1 MQRPSIPA
9 VLAFVGLAYLMIQLR
24 APKERAEAPEEFS
37 RTEQLIGPDPV
48 TGQRRVVTPDNHILS
63 PAGKQVELPGMRPQ
77 AVALS
82 PNGKVLVAAG
92 KIAGIVPI
100 NPITGEVGKR
110 IDLPGAS
117 EPAPDP
123 VSPNILKPDRSGQLS
138 FTGLCFSPDGTRLYL
153 SNVNGSIKVFA
164 VSDAGEITPLRNIPL
179 APANAPGR
187 KVEIPSGLAISPDG
201 RRLYVALNLSNKLAE
216 VDVEKDVTLRT
227 WDCGVA
233 PFDVKLVGNKV
244 IVSNWGGRR
253 PDASSPS
260 GPAGRGTFVRVDPR
274 TSVANE
280 GSVTIVDLT
289 KSDPPRELVTGLHA
303 SAMAVSVDQ
312 KYVCVACSSSD
323 YIAVLDV
330 AKESF
335 IGHYFPK
342 QTPAD
347 LFGAAPTALAFS
359 ADGRFLYC
367 CNGTQNAVAVME
379 FDEGKLEFEG
389 LIPTGWYPGAIAVDP
404 ARGQLCV
411 GNIKGITAT
420 KAKST
425 ALGAGKMGFNTHQ
438 YFGTVSLIP
447 LPADKK
453 SIGDTTKLVVANNRV
468 PLLKTAFAPP
478 RPNVR
483 LRPVPE
489 RVGEPSVFKH
499 VVYVIKENRT
509 YDQVLGDMPEGNG
522 DASLCIFGEAVTP
535 NQHKIAREF
544 ALLDNT
550 YCSGILSADGH
561 NWSCS
566 AITTDYM
573 ERQFAGFPRSY
584 PDGSNAE
591 STDSLAWSPAGF
603 IWDSVVAH
611 KKSVRIF
618 GEFASLNR
626 EWKDTSI
633 KGKPVFA
640 DVCQDWNRHRGGPGS
655 ALSLRS
661 VASIPTV
668 APHLCVD
675 FPGYDNNV
683 PDILRM
689 QAFLTELKTWESTG
703 EMPHLCVM
711 SLPGN
716 HTSAT
721 LAGMPTP
728 RAHVADN
735 DLAFGLLVEAISRS
749 RFWKDTCIISIED
762 DPQNGWDHVSGY
774 RTTCFVA
781 SAWSRGRGTVKT
793 QYNQT
798 SVLRTI
804 ELILGLPP
812 MNELDAT
819 ATPMMDCFGD
829 EPNFDPYIAMKNTW
843 PLDEINAAPA
853 KISNAALRHDAEVST
868 TLPLE
873 ELDKCPEDV
882 LNGILWRSTMG
893 PTAPFPTWAIAEVED
908 DD

>member
-1 MQRPSIPA
+1 MQ
-9 VLAFVGLAYLMIQLR
+9 
-24 APKERAEAPEEFS
+24 
-37 RTEQLIGPDPV
+37 T
-48 TGQRRVVTPDNHILS
+48 
-63 PAGKQVELPGMRPQ
+63 
-77 AVALS
+77 
-82 PNGKVLVAAG
+82 
-92 KIAGIVPI
+92 
-100 NPITGEVGKR
+100 
-110 IDLPGAS
+110 
-117 EPAPDP
+117 
-123 VSPNILKPDRSGQLS
+123 
-138 FTGLCFSPDGTRLYL
+138 
-153 SNVNGSIKVFA
+153 
-164 VSDAGEITPLRNIPL
+164 
-179 APANAPGR
+179 
-187 KVEIPSGLAISPDG
+187 
-201 RRLYVALNLSNKLAE
+201 
-216 VDVEKDVTLRT
+216 
-227 WDCGVA
+227 
-233 PFDVKLVGNKV
+233 
-244 IVSNWGGRR
+244 
-253 PDASSPS
+253 
-260 GPAGRGTFVRVDPR
+260 
-274 TSVANE
+274 
-280 GSVTIVDLT
+280 
-289 KSDPPRELVTGLHA
+289 
-303 SAMAVSVDQ
+303 
-312 KYVCVACSSSD
+312 
-323 YIAVLDV
+323 
-330 AKESF
+330 
-335 IGHYFPK
+335 
-342 QTPAD
+342 
-347 LFGAAPTALAFS
+347 
-359 ADGRFLYC
+359 
-367 CNGTQNAVAVME
+367 
-379 FDEGKLEFEG
+379 
-389 LIPTGWYPGAIAVDP
+389 GAIAFD
-404 ARGQLCV
+404 ATRGQLCV

-425 ALGAGKMGFNTHQ
+425 ALGAGQMGFNTHQ

-453 SIGDTTKLVVANNRV
+453 SLGDTTKLVVANNRV

-489 RVGEPSVFKH
+489 RVEPSVFKH

-509 YDQVLGDMPEGNG
+509 YDQVLGDMPEGNGG

-550 YCSGILSADGH
+550 YCSGNPQRRWTQLVLQRHHHGLHGTSVRRI
-561 NWSCS
+561 
-566 AITTDYM
+566 
-573 ERQFAGFPRSY
+573 PRSY

-735 DLAFGLLVEAISRS
+735 DLAFGLLAIR
-749 RFWKDTCIISIED
+749 
-762 DPQNGWDHVSGY
+762 N
-774 RTTCFVA
+774 
-781 SAWSRGRGTVKT
+781 
-793 QYNQT
+793 
-798 SVLRTI
+798 
-804 ELILGLPP
+804 
-812 MNELDAT
+812 
-819 ATPMMDCFGD
+819 
-829 EPNFDPYIAMKNTW
+829 
-843 PLDEINAAPA
+843 
-853 KISNAALRHDAEVST
+853 
-868 TLPLE
+868 
-873 ELDKCPEDV
+873 
-882 LNGILWRSTMG
+882 
-893 PTAPFPTWAIAEVED
+893 
-908 DD
+908 